1 MKYWQSEI
9 KLKVIP
15 IDIVTCF
22 VKIKYWREKTNHVW
36 HLTQAARAIYKV
48 SLLIIEDEKIEIT
61 DLHSINIKSIYSLK
75 SSLSHTDRTGKTNN
89 IKQAVTTS

>member
-1 MKYWQSEI
+1 
-9 KLKVIP
+9 
-15 IDIVTCF
+15 
-22 VKIKYWREKTNHVW
+22 
-36 HLTQAARAIYKV
+36 LTQAARAIYKV

-75 SSLSHTDRTGKTNN
+75 GSLSHTDRTGKTKK